1 MAESLSTVRQLLAQ
15 MLGDR
20 LIVGT
25 ATGGTA
31 TSLIDTTQLV
41 QPDDDWAGAWA
52 YIYGGSLG
60 PQERLISASG
70 ASARSITVSPTWTA
84 AGGATAPVAGTKY
97 EIHRAWSVLD
107 AYNPM
112 ILMAFRSRRKRTLLA
127 MTDETVVLVASTY
140 EYDIPSGFV
149 AINEVWRE
157 DDDGLFTLEIPLRD
171 LWVDRGSKHLVFD
184 KAAAVAST
192 HIVAGQHLR
201 IIGQKYDSEP
211 ATDAAT
217 FSVNTTPIVW
227 LAKAYIHAAEGN
239 DASMNAALK
248 VSELDL
254 SDDETPLW
262 PGSLIV
268 EEG

>member
-1 MAESLSTVRQLLAQ
+1 
-15 MLGDR
+15 
-20 LIVGT
+20 
-25 ATGGTA
+25 
-31 TSLIDTTQLV
+31 
-41 QPDDDWAGAWA
+41 
-52 YIYGGSLG
+52 
-60 PQERLISASG
+60 
-70 ASARSITVSPTWTA
+70 
-84 AGGATAPVAGTKY
+84 
-97 EIHRAWSVLD
+97 
-107 AYNPM
+107 M

-157 DDDGLFTLEIPLRD
+157 DDDGLFSVVIPMRD
-171 LWVDRGSKHLVFD
+171 LWVDRGAKHLCFD
-184 KAAAVAST
+184 KAAAEAAGY
-192 HIVAGQHLR
+192 IVAGQHLR

-211 ATDAAT
+211 ASDSAT
-217 FSVNTTPIVW
+217 FTINTTPIVW

-248 VSELDL
+248 ASELDL
-254 SDDETPLW
+254 TDDETPLW

>member
-15 MLGDR
+15 LLGDR
-20 LIVGT
+20 LLVGT
-25 ATGGTA
+25 ATGGTG
-31 TSLIDTTQLV
+31 TTLYDLTQLV
-41 QPDDDWAGAWA
+41 QPDDDWTGAWV
-52 YIYGGSLG
+52 YIYDG
-60 PQERLISASG
+60 PLKGQERLISDSFQG
-70 ASARSITVSPTWTA
+70 SRCIVVSPTWTA
-84 AGGATAPVAGTKY
+84 GVSWTVPTTASKY

-248 VSELDL
+248 VSELDIAE
-254 SDDETPLW
+254 DETPLW

-268 EEG
+268 EED

>member
-1 MAESLSTVRQLLAQ
+1 MAEALSTVRQLLAQ
-15 MLGDR
+15 LLGDR

-25 ATGGTA
+25 ATGGTP
-31 TSLIDTTQLV
+31 TTLLDTTQLV
-41 QPDDDWAGAWA
+41 QPDNDWAGAWA

-60 PQERLISASG
+60 PQERIISASG
-70 ASARSITVSPTWTA
+70 MSARSITVSPTWTVV
-84 AGGATAPVAGTKY
+84 GGASAPAAGTKY

-127 MTDETVVLVASTY
+127 KTDETVTLTASTY
-140 EYDIPSGFV
+140 EYPIPTGFV
-149 AINEVWRE
+149 AINEVWRA
-157 DDDGLFTLEIPLRD
+157 DGDGLYTEEIPMRD
-171 LWVDRGSKHLVFD
+171 LWVDRGSKKLVFD
-184 KAAAVAST
+184 KAAALAASY
-192 HIVAGQHLR
+192 IVAGRKLR
-201 IIGQKYDSEP
+201 IIGQKYDTEP
-211 ATDAAT
+211 TLDADT
-217 FSVNTTPIVW
+217 FTVNTTPIVW

-248 VSELDL
+248 ASELDIAE
-254 SDDETPLW
+254 DETPLW